1 MLGNFTMKV
10 LMFGWEFPPF
20 NSGGLGVACE
30 GLAKALALLGV
41 KVLFVLPKKL
51 NCHHPNFNII
61 FADDTDCLKIKA
73 VNSIITPYIT
83 TQSYSDVAKKI
94 GLTSIYEADLF
105 KEVLRYGKLAQ
116 KIAQNEIFDVIHA
129 HDWLSFPAGI
139 MAKEVSSKPLIVQ
152 IHATEFDRAGGNPNP
167 FVYAIEKNGMEKA
180 DAIIAVSNYTKNK
193 IVENYGINPE
203 KIKVVHNAIDPNY
216 FNSANP
222 GQIFDLKKSGK
233 KIVLFVG
240 RITLQKGPDYFLKA
254 AQKVLSF
261 NKNVIFIMAGSGD
274 MTQQIIEGAASMG
287 IADKFLFAGFL
298 TGDDLKKA
306 YLLADLFVL
315 PSVSE
320 PFGLA
325 ALESLALKTP
335 ILISKQSGISEVIQN
350 ALKVD
355 FWDTDEIANKIL
367 ACLTYQGLGTTLQ
380 EESFKEMDKLS
391 WEKSAQKCLKIYQDL
406 T

>member
-1 MLGNFTMKV
+1 MKV

-261 NKNVIFIMAGSGD
+261 NKNVIFNGGVRGHD
-274 MTQQIIEGAASMG
+274 
-287 IADKFLFAGFL
+287 
-298 TGDDLKKA
+298 
-306 YLLADLFVL
+306 
-315 PSVSE
+315 P
-320 PFGLA
+320 
-325 ALESLALKTP
+325 
-335 ILISKQSGISEVIQN
+335 
-350 ALKVD
+350 
-355 FWDTDEIANKIL
+355 AN
-367 ACLTYQGLGTTLQ
+367 Y
-380 EESFKEMDKLS
+380 
-391 WEKSAQKCLKIYQDL
+391 
-406 T
+406 

>member
-1 MLGNFTMKV
+1 MKV

-30 GLAKALALLGV
+30 GLAKALASLGA
-41 KVLFVLPKKL
+41 KVIFVLPKKL
-51 NCHHPNFNII
+51 NCSHPNFKII
-61 FADDTDCLKIKA
+61 FADSTNNLQIKA
-73 VNSIITPYIT
+73 INSAITPYIT
-83 TQSYSDVAKKI
+83 SHSYKEMAKEI
-94 GLTSIYEADLF
+94 GFDNFYETDLF
-105 KEVLRYGKLAQ
+105 KEVLRYGELSE
-116 KIAQNEIFDVIHA
+116 KIAKTEDFDVIHA

-139 MAKEVSSKPLIVQ
+139 KAKNVSKKPLVVQ
-152 IHATEFDRAGGNPNP
+152 IHATEFDRCPSSPNP
-167 FVYAIEKNGMEKA
+167 FVYSIEKIGMEKA

-193 IVENYGINPE
+193 IVENYGIDPN
-203 KIKVVHNAIDPNY
+203 KIKVVHNAIDPEY
-216 FNSANP
+216 FNYNIESPN
-222 GQIFDLKKSGK
+222 QLFDLKKSGK

-254 AQKVLSF
+254 AQKVLQF
-261 NKNVIFIMAGSGD
+261 NNNVVFIMAGSGD
-274 MTQQIIEGAASMG
+274 MERQIIETASALG

-298 TGDDLKKA
+298 TGEDLKKA
-306 YLLADLFVL
+306 YMAADLFVL

-335 ILISKQSGISEVIQN
+335 ILVSKQSGISEVIQN

-367 ACLTYQGLGTTLQ
+367 ACLKYQGMGSTLQ
-380 EESFKEMDKLS
+380 EESYKEMEKLS
-391 WEKSAQKCLKIYQDL
+391 WEKSAQKCIDIYNSL
-406 T
+406 YL